1 MNARAVYLIAYDV
14 THPRRLAR
22 IHRYLGKTAHAMQY
36 SVFAADLD
44 PRERD
49 RLAARL
55 RKLARRDEDDI
66 RIYRVPESPAG
77 AWLGPLPGADGIWS
91 AGSPAAALARRLAE
105 ATIADGE
112 NR

>member
-1 MNARAVYLIAYDV
+1 MNARAVYLVAYDIA
-14 THPRRLAR
+14 HPRRLVR
-22 IHRYLGKTAHAMQY
+22 VHRYLCKIAHPMQY

-91 AGSPAAALARRLAE
+91 AGSPAAALARTLEDSPER
-105 ATIADGE
+105 ATK